1 MNSTNELMTGEH
13 SYRHT
18 QRAPLCLL
26 VYAVGVVFLVISWF
40 LRAEPVVQWTFPL
53 GGLMMLILAA
63 SFHHLTV
70 EDEGDCLSVSFGPIP
85 LFRRAIR
92 YADIL
97 SVETGRTTIVDG
109 WGIHMSFKG
118 GWVWNIQGRDCV
130 VLRLRKGILRVG
142 TDDAR
147 QLADFVN
154 GRLSPE
160 EHTHIEPPKI

>member
-1 MNSTNELMTGEH
+1 MKSTNELITDDH
-13 SYRHT
+13 PYRHT
-18 QRAPLCLL
+18 QSAPLCLMI
-26 VYAVGVVFLVISWF
+26 YAVGFAFLVMSWA
-40 LRAEPVVQWTFPL
+40 LRNEPFVRWAFPL
-53 GGLMMLILAA
+53 VGLVMLTLAA

-70 EDEGDCLSVSFGPIP
+70 EDEGDCLSISFGPIQ

-92 YADIL
+92 YADIV
-97 SVETGRTTIVDG
+97 SVERGRTTIIDG

-118 GWVWNIQGRDCV
+118 GWVWNIWGRDCV

-147 QLADFVN
+147 QLVDFLN

-160 EHTHIEPPKI
+160 EQTC